1 MTKQKRKKAGKV
13 RRKLHIRRKI
23 FGSAEKP
30 RLTIF
35 RSHQNISCQ
44 LIDDSRGVTLAAS
57 SSQSKDLRQQSGDKG
72 GNRSAA
78 EVVGQAIAERAKGLG
93 IQSVAFDRNGYR
105 FHGRVKALADA
116 ARKAGLKF

>member
-1 MTKQKRKKAGKV
+1 MNKLKRKTVGKL
-13 RRKLHIRRKI
+13 RRKLHIRSRI

-57 SSQSKDLRQQSGDKG
+57 SSQAKDLRQKSGDKG
-72 GNRSAA
+72 GNRGAA

>member
-1 MTKQKRKKAGKV
+1 MNKLKRKTAGKL
-13 RRKLHIRRKI
+13 RRKMHIRRWI

-30 RLTIF
+30 RLSIF

-44 LIDDSRGVTLAAS
+44 LIDDGRGVTLAAC
-57 SSQSKDLRQQSGDKG
+57 SSQSKDLRQKSGDKG